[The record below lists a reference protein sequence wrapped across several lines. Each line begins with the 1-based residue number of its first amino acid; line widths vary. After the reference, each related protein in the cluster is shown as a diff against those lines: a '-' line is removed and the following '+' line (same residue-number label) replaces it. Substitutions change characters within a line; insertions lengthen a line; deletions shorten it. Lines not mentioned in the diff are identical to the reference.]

1 MRRLAMARSG
11 EAGSEEDDEAT
22 SMAGSQ
28 FGAIAARS
36 QRLPSST
43 RFEFKR
49 ALLDSHADT
58 CCANSIIAV
67 LELNEK
73 AVPFMGQRNRLR
85 NRVALPNGTRQ

>member
-1 MRRLAMARSG
+1 MRRIAMMARSG

-36 QRLPSST
+36 PTSSA

-49 ALLDSHADT
+49 ASLDSHTNT
-58 CCANSIIAV
+58 CCAGSNIAV
-67 LELNEK
+67 LELN
-73 AVPFMGQRNRLR
+73 
-85 NRVALPNGTRQ
+85 